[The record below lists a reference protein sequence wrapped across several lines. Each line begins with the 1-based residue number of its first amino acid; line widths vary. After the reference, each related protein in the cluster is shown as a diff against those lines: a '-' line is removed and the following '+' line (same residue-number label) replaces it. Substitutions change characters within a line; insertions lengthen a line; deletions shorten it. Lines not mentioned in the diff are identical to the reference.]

1 MHLAAKLQE
10 LPQLLRMHV
19 ALTVF
24 CAGTREASR
33 NHSLATAES

>member
-10 LPQLLRMHV
+10 LPQLLRRYV

-24 CAGTREASR
+24 YAGTREASR
-33 NHSLATAES
+33 NHRLATAES